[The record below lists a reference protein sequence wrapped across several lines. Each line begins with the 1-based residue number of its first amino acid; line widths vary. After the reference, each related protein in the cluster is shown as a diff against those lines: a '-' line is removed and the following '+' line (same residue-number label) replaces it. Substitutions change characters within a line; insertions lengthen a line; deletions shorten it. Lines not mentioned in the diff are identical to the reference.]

1 MLRPLKPLQD
11 CPPMTG
17 DEWFEFAIEEELL
30 LRTDEESHLQNME
43 AQHQEKNHE
52 MVTPVLAD
60 HEEKQ
65 EGERWV
71 EWLTRWVYCTEG
83 ASLTLTDIRYAR
95 VFADKAYRSQCAA
108 ENCATFIRNDEELA
122 RAIRRKLNGILSVT
136 VSQSPYYD
144 SNIVKALASAGI
156 KSLRA
161 NVLII
166 TEPRFPGPESF
177 ATIQQIEVPQ
187 AMHLGRQDLLNA
199 CIRFLSTEEIQ
210 GKVKR
215 YSDRHATIQELSSRQ
230 AAQLYSDLNIY
241 HPFFEYAIRSVFPLA
256 AALFDTFE
264 PASIGDK
271 VKKVKK
277 PFLREGL
284 VTNVLKRLQSIY
296 PVWKYL
302 TDLHRRLASKDGEF
316 NPTVSFAHALVEN
329 NSIELVNEYLLQGG
343 DVNAG
348 GPRWTLLQ
356 AAVSMHT
363 YNSRMH
369 KILGLLLDRDA
380 YVTLGRGEHGSAL
393 RTAAIYGK
401 WVLLEKLVLQCL
413 SSGAYRIAD
422 DLRYIID
429 VMEDQGGINP
439 GEDFSNMPASE
450 RIAMYAKRQVI
461 RIIGDQI
468 RRDEQ
473 EIKRHL

>member
-1 MLRPLKPLQD
+1 
-11 CPPMTG
+11 MTG
-17 DEWFEFAIEEELL
+17 DEWFEFAIEMELL
-30 LRTDEESHLQNME
+30 LTTEEESHLQNME
-43 AQHQEKNHE
+43 AQHQEKTHE
-52 MVTPVLAD
+52 MVAPVLAD
-60 HEEKQ
+60 HEGKQ
-65 EGERWV
+65 EYERWV
-71 EWLTRWVYCTEG
+71 EWLTRWVYCTVG

-95 VFADKAYRSQCAA
+95 VFADKAHRSQCAA

-122 RAIRRKLNGILSVT
+122 RAFRRKLNGILSVT

-156 KSLRA
+156 KSPRA
-161 NVLII
+161 NVLRV
-166 TEPRFPGPESF
+166 TEPRFSGPESF
-177 ATIQQIEVPQ
+177 AKIQQMEVPQ
-187 AMHLGRQDLLNA
+187 AMHLGRQELLNA
-199 CIRFLSTEEIQ
+199 CIRFLSTEEIR

-215 YSDRHATIQELSSRQ
+215 YSDQYATIQELSSRQ
-230 AAQLYSDLNIY
+230 AAQLFSDLNIY
-241 HPFFEYAIRSVFPLA
+241 HPFFEYAIHSVFPLA
-256 AALFDTFE
+256 AALFDTCK

-271 VKKVKK
+271 AKKNKEPAPK
-277 PFLREGL
+277 EGL
-284 VTNVLKRLQSIY
+284 VTNVLKGLQSIY

-302 TDLHRRLASKDGEF
+302 TDLHRRLASDDGEF
-316 NPTVSFAHALVEN
+316 YPAVSFAHALLET
-329 NSIELVNEYLLQGG
+329 NSIELVNEYLHQGG

-369 KILGLLLDRDA
+369 KILELLLDWNA

-393 RTAAIYGK
+393 RTAANYGK
-401 WVLLEKLVLQCL
+401 WVLLEKLVLRSL

-422 DLRYIID
+422 DLRFILD

-439 GEDFSNMPASE
+439 GEDFSNLPASE

-468 RRDEQ
+468 QRDEQ
-473 EIKRHL
+473 EIKRRL